1 MPVHEMPVSTVP
13 SPVGRPNPGF
23 SGTPSTIW
31 AGAKHTVLAVGNS
44 IMGDDRIG
52 LEILSRLQGM
62 LRQRPS
68 WDAAVQRG
76 ELAFVEGGISGMEL
90 VPVVQESS
98 RLLILDSIAPGDS
111 RPPGQALRL
120 QGDHVPRLLSMKLSP
135 HQVGLLDV
143 LTAARLTKREPEV
156 IEVVGVV
163 GAKVELRLGMSREA
177 AFGLEQAVQYAVDVL
192 DEWLG

>member
-1 MPVHEMPVSTVP
+1 
-13 SPVGRPNPGF
+13 
-23 SGTPSTIW
+23 
-31 AGAKHTVLAVGNS
+31 
-44 IMGDDRIG
+44 
-52 LEILSRLQGM
+52 
-62 LRQRPS
+62 
-68 WDAAVQRG
+68 
-76 ELAFVEGGISGMEL
+76 
-90 VPVVQESS
+90 
-98 RLLILDSIAPGDS
+98 
-111 RPPGQALRL
+111 
-120 QGDHVPRLLSMKLSP
+120 MKLSP